1 MWTCYWGKCNS
12 AEWGHKGRFTSVKER
27 RENLN
32 SIWEVIREREDVQ
45 GRRNSLNEDLQQE
58 RKMEWW
64 GKRTLR
70 FHVRGL
76 TLVACLFLS
85 TEPIKRCRG
94 SRQMEIRK
102 RRSGTKGQ
110 SVTHRRVPFTRRQ
123 TSRGWIVF
131 CTQKWRKA
139 FSGREWRWRQ
149 GWTAKSCRWV

>member
-1 MWTCYWGKCNS
+1 MAITQIVIKKKKILWTCYWGKCNS

-45 GRRNSLNEDLQQE
+45 GRRNSLNKDLQQE

-76 TLVACLFLS
+76 TSVACLFLS
-85 TEPIKRCRG
+85 TEPIKRCGG
-94 SRQMEIRK
+94 SRQMEWHK
-102 RRSGTKGQ
+102 RTECYSQKSALHKETDEQGMNSLLHPKVKE
-110 SVTHRRVPFTRRQ
+110 SVFR
-123 TSRGWIVF
+123 
-131 CTQKWRKA
+131 
-139 FSGREWRWRQ
+139 
-149 GWTAKSCRWV
+149 